1 MRLDTTQHEEK
12 NWRNLAIVQSEHS
25 MKEKT
30 QAEVSSTWVSSS
42 NFDRNKIHSQNNQ
55 SNALNLI
62 FSAKPFSNRSH
73 NLENK
78 KHLTAPMRDVRKNH
92 AVSPDQD

>member
-1 MRLDTTQHEEK
+1 MRLDATQHEEK
-12 NWRNLAIVQSEHS
+12 TCWNLAIVQSEPS

-42 NFDRNKIHSQNNQ
+42 NNFDKIHSQNNQ

-78 KHLTAPMRDVRKNH
+78 KNLTAPMRDVRKNH